1 MSALED
7 ELTGLNNRGHFLS
20 LLRRHITYANDR
32 KNLLALIVVDVDGF
46 AHINGAHGYE
56 FGDRLLQHLARQ
68 VAGAARKQDYTA
80 RIGSDRFA
88 LLLPRVM
95 NAGHAELAVQ
105 KLQRLLDSPFDGGE
119 HKIKI
124 EVTIGVALC
133 PMHATHAD
141 FLLRC
146 AEKAVETARLTGSN
160 SAFAPD
166 VQGDKISEFWDIEI
180 ELGAALDRGELALF
194 YQPQMRIADLRPVG
208 VEALMH
214 WTSRTRGPVP
224 ADVFIPIA
232 ERTGQIKKLTIWAL
246 NTALR
251 QAGQWQHAWGE
262 LSVAVNLPAD
272 LAAQQDLPELVENS
286 MKLWGKRGVQ
296 LVLEI
301 TERSLMNARA
311 AFEILS
317 RIRQLGAKVSI
328 DDFGTGYSCLAYF
341 KNIPADELKVDKSFV
356 GALLTDPGAAQ
367 ITALIIDLAHRFG
380 LSVVAEGVEDK
391 KTLQALRSAGCD
403 LAQGYLISKAL
414 TAADMQKW
422 LSKDHRVAA
431 AAPVVR

>member
-7 ELTGLNNRGHFLS
+7 ELTGLNNRSHFLS

-56 FGDRLLQHLARQ
+56 FGDRLLQYLAKQ
-68 VAGAARKQDYTA
+68 VVGAARKQDYAA

-105 KLQRLLDSPFDGGE
+105 KLQRLLDLPFDDGE

-124 EVTIGVALC
+124 DVTIGVALC
-133 PMHATHAD
+133 PLHATHAD

-146 AEKAVETARLTGSN
+146 AEKALETARLTGQD

-166 VQGDKISEFWDIEI
+166 IKDDKISEFWDIEI
-180 ELGAALDRGELALF
+180 ELGAALDRGELAMF
-194 YQPQMRIADLRPVG
+194 YQPQVRVADLRPVG
-208 VEALMH
+208 AEALMR

-246 NTALR
+246 NTVLR

-262 LSVAVNLPAD
+262 LAVAVNFPAD
-272 LAAQQDLPELVENS
+272 LIAQHDLPDLVENA
-286 MKLWGKRGVQ
+286 MKLWGKQGVR

-301 TERSLMNARA
+301 TERSLMNAKP

-317 RIRQLGAKVSI
+317 RIRKLGARVSI

-356 GALLTDPGAAQ
+356 GPLLTDPSAAQ
-367 ITALIIDLAHRFG
+367 ISALIIDVAHRFG
-380 LSVVAEGVEDK
+380 LSVVAEGVEDTG
-391 KTLQALRSAGCD
+391 TLEALRRSGCD
-403 LAQGYLISKAL
+403 IAQGFLFGKGLS
-414 TAADMQKW
+414 AADMQKW
-422 LSKDHRVAA
+422 LNKDHRVAVK
-431 AAPVVR
+431 PM

>member
-7 ELTGLNNRGHFLS
+7 DLTGLNNRGHFLS

-32 KNLLALIVVDVDGF
+32 KNLLALIVIDVNGF

-56 FGDRLLQHLARQ
+56 FGDRLLQHLAKQ

-124 EVTIGVALC
+124 EVTMGVALC

-146 AEKAVETARLTGSN
+146 AEKALETARATGLN
-160 SAFAPD
+160 SAFAPN
-166 VQGDKISEFWDIEI
+166 VQGEKISEFWDIEI

-194 YQPQMRIADLRPVG
+194 YQPQVRIGDLRPVG

-251 QAGQWQHAWGE
+251 QAGQWQHAFGE
-262 LSVAVNLPAD
+262 LSVAVNFPAD
-272 LAAQQDLPELVENS
+272 LAQHDLPDLVENA
-286 MKLWGKRGVQ
+286 MKLWGKPGVQ

-311 AFEILS
+311 AFDILS

-341 KNIPADELKVDKSFV
+341 KNIPADELKVDQSFV
-356 GALLTDPGAAQ
+356 NALLTDPGAAQ

-380 LSVVAEGVEDK
+380 LSVVAEGVEDAG
-391 KTLQALRSAGCD
+391 TLHALRSAGCD
-403 LAQGYLISKAL
+403 IAQGYLFSKAL

-422 LSKDHRVAA
+422 LSNISRRAA
-431 AAPVVR
+431 TPAAR

>member
-1 MSALED
+1 MSAIED
-7 ELTGLNNRGHFLS
+7 DLTGLNNRSYFLQ
-20 LLRRHITYANDR
+20 LLRRHITYANDK

-46 AHINGAHGYE
+46 ARVNGAHGYE
-56 FGDRLLQHLARQ
+56 FGDHLLQHLAKQ
-68 VAGAARKQDYTA
+68 VMGAARKQDYVA

-88 LLLPRVM
+88 LMLPRVM

-105 KLQRLLDSPFDGGE
+105 KLQRLLDLPFDDGE

-124 EVTIGVALC
+124 NVTIGVALC

-146 AEKAVETARLTGSN
+146 AEKALETARLTGQD

-166 VQGDKISEFWDIEI
+166 IKDDKISEFWDIEI
-180 ELGAALDRGELALF
+180 ELGAALDRGELSMF
-194 YQPQMRIADLRPVG
+194 YQPQVRVADLRPVG
-208 VEALMH
+208 AEALMR
-214 WTSRTRGPVP
+214 WNSRTRGSVP

-251 QAGQWQHAWGE
+251 QAGQWHHAWGE
-262 LSVAVNLPAD
+262 LSVAVNFPAD
-272 LAAQQDLPELVENS
+272 LVTQHDLPELVENA
-286 MKLWGKRGVQ
+286 MKLWGKEGVQ

-301 TERSLMNARA
+301 TERSLMNARP

-317 RIRQLGAKVSI
+317 RIRTLGAKVSI

-356 GALLTDPGAAQ
+356 GALLTDPSAAQ
-367 ITALIIDLAHRFG
+367 ISALIIDVAHRFG
-380 LSVVAEGVEDK
+380 LSVVAEGVEDAG
-391 KTLQALRSAGCD
+391 TLKALRSTGCD
-403 LAQGYLISKAL
+403 IAQGFLFGKAL
-414 TAADMQKW
+414 SAADMQKW
-422 LSKDHRVAA
+422 LSKDGRA
-431 AAPVVR
+431 AAPAGR